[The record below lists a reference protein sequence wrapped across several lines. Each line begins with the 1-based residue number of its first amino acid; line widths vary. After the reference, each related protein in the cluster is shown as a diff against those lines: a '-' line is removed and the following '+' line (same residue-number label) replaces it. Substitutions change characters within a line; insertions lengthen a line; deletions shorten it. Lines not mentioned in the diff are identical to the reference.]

1 MPMPD
6 PDAIGSLVAS
16 AFSVAKDITVTGL
29 LLWFVRMLLTGDVV
43 RKSELDSANTR
54 TEAAKTE
61 ATYWRDQF
69 HAERQ
74 TAREAVAS
82 LRETIET
89 ALRVRDD
96 AKSRR

>member
-1 MPMPD
+1 MPD
-6 PDAIGSLVAS
+6 HADAFASLVAS
-16 AFSVAKDITVTGL
+16 VFSVAKDVTVTGL

-43 RKSELDSANTR
+43 RKSELEAANKRTDDQA
-54 TEAAKTE
+54 TEAR
-61 ATYWRDQF
+61 YWRDQF

-96 AKSRR
+96 KVRRG

>member
-1 MPMPD
+1 M
-6 PDAIGSLVAS
+6 ASLIAS

-43 RKSELDSANTR
+43 RRSELDDANER
-54 TEAAKTE
+54 TETAKTE

-96 AKSRR
+96 KGRRG